1 MSASDASTRVARHQ
15 VTLEAEG
22 LLRTSSA
29 ISTAISRNK
38 ANRLSIYTP
47 LSNTKDLQHMAQD
60 RICRRYDSVYTFR
73 VLTVLMSGYS
83 ERIVIRSWYSVL
95 PRMDSVYTFV

>member
-1 MSASDASTRVARHQ
+1 MQGTICSLHMTVFN
-15 VTLEAEG
+15 
-22 LLRTSSA
+22 LLSLMKGAYQCELLYFIT
-29 ISTAISRNK
+29 
-38 ANRLSIYTP
+38 
-47 LSNTKDLQHMAQD
+47 
-60 RICRRYDSVYTFR
+60 DSVYTFR

>member
-1 MSASDASTRVARHQ
+1 MRYETMQ
-15 VTLEAEG
+15 VNSFLQRQEDYRIPGNNMRAPV
-22 LLRTSSA
+22 
-29 ISTAISRNK
+29 
-38 ANRLSIYTP
+38 P
-47 LSNTKDLQHMAQD
+47 LFP
-60 RICRRYDSVYTFR
+60 DSVYTFR